1 MRPRKGSV
9 SWTRF
14 HSEHQARCTY
24 ALARYCQFLKYQMP
38 YCQESA
44 ISDNSSRCKWTPNQM
59 AEGKLLMES
68 LYVLHSPLVGPL
80 TWSPVA
86 DELGR

>member
-1 MRPRKGSV
+1 
-9 SWTRF
+9 
-14 HSEHQARCTY
+14 
-24 ALARYCQFLKYQMP
+24 MP

-59 AEGKLLMES
+59 AEGKLLMDS
-68 LYVLHSPLVGPL
+68 LYVLIHSPLVGPL
-80 TWSPVA
+80 TWSLVA